1 LYLLFNTEVCNMVV
15 APVAFVNTSDLPEA
29 TVVSQRA
36 ARKTKQVFS
45 KWNIDMGEE
54 DSFDARTLDQP
65 ERPKLE
71 ALFPSF
77 DPVLVQT
84 IVAESA
90 TWEEALGV
98 LLTLSDDNVQ
108 CEQRQRSIA
117 KDPVTDNAGFPPLL
131 DADGWE
137 VVREA
142 VLDVEDD
149 GRVWCEVVKGDASN
163 AQSMRGARLWETL
176 ARPSMLVQE
185 GPLGNVTLEV
195 GDQVELETEHDHR
208 QRRGMERRFNQAKY
222 SRRPACAKQTNTTKT
237 SGKQVKSKDS
247 EPPAWRLCR
256 FEDRL

>member
-1 LYLLFNTEVCNMVV
+1 MVV
-15 APVAFVNTSDLPEA
+15 APVAYVNTSDLPEA

-36 ARKTKQVFS
+36 AKKTKQVFS
-45 KWNIDMGEE
+45 KWNLDFGEE
-54 DSFDARTLDQP
+54 DDSFDARKLDQP
-65 ERPKLE
+65 KRPKLE

-77 DPVLVQT
+77 DPVLVQA
-84 IVAESA
+84 IVAESV

-98 LLTLSDDNVQ
+98 LLTLADDSVQ
-108 CEQRQRSIA
+108 CEQKQRSIA

-142 VLDVEDD
+142 ALDVEDD

-163 AQSMRGARLWETL
+163 AQSMRGARLWETP
-176 ARPSMLVQE
+176 ACPSVLVHK
-185 GPLGNVTLEV
+185 GPLGEV
-195 GDQVELETEHDHR
+195 GDQVEFETEHDCR

-222 SRRPACAKQTNTTKT
+222 SRRPAGTKQTSPTKT
-237 SGKQVKSKDS
+237 QGRQGKSKDS

>member
-1 LYLLFNTEVCNMVV
+1 MVV
-15 APVAFVNTSDLPEA
+15 APAAFVNTRDLPEA
-29 TVVSQRA
+29 TMVSQRT

-45 KWNIDMGEE
+45 KWNLDFGEDE

-65 ERPKLE
+65 ERPQLDS
-71 ALFPSF
+71 LFPSF

-98 LLTLSDDNVQ
+98 LLSLADDNVK

-142 VLDVEDD
+142 ALDVEDD
-149 GRVWCEVVKGDASN
+149 GGRVWCEVAKGDASD
-163 AQSMRGARLWETL
+163 AQSIRGARWWETL
-176 ARPSMLVQE
+176 ARPSVVHE

-195 GDQVELETEHDHR
+195 GDEVELETEHDHR

-222 SRRPACAKQTNTTKT
+222 SRRPACTKQTNPTKT
-237 SGKQVKSKDS
+237 SGKQEKSKDS